1 MYRLSRLAWFLCLLR
16 TVFQSREA
24 DLEAEN
30 YHYAWRPMIHCVSVS
45 SRTAENKSK
54 NDEEIATK
62 TFVNG
67 QSGEFGPFSR

>member
-1 MYRLSRLAWFLCLLR
+1 
-16 TVFQSREA
+16 
-24 DLEAEN
+24 
-30 YHYAWRPMIHCVSVS
+30 MIYCVSVS